1 MKIKYFLMMIGA
13 GVLTAVAVNS
23 CAKVSATNERRHDF
37 ADVFD
42 IAYTPDTL
50 HGHSGLFT
58 DAGAWIGFTP
68 PEKGNWV
75 NGFCGPYSID
85 MSHSGIRPITAR

>member
-50 HGHSGLFT
+50 HGHS
-58 DAGAWIGFTP
+58 AGEGKLGEWFLRTLQYRHEP
-68 PEKGNWV
+68 
-75 NGFCGPYSID
+75 
-85 MSHSGIRPITAR
+85 